1 MPERKARAR
10 AAVQAAALKIEKMLG
25 DSPAYRKVED
35 GLYAVKQGSS
45 MVMIKV
51 HPWKD
56 HALIR
61 LVAQLVKGVSME
73 CPLAVELLGMNA
85 VLRFGAFA
93 FVPEGR
99 AIILCHTLIDRDL
112 GASDEFLETIRDF
125 AFVADEY
132 DDRIAARYGGQTM
145 EDLMEESVLQRMRK
159 VEGPDPADRPL
170 PRRNGEP
177 AAKA

>member
-10 AAVQAAALKIEKMLG
+10 AAVQAASQKIEKMLG
-25 DSPAYRKVED
+25 ASPAYRKVED

-45 MVMIKV
+45 MIMIKV
-51 HPWKD
+51 HTWKD

-73 CPLAVELLGMNA
+73 CMLAVELLQLNA

-93 FVPEGR
+93 FVPEGQ
-99 AIILCHTLIDRDL
+99 AIVLCHTLLDRDL
-112 GASDEFLETIRDF
+112 GDKDEFTQTIRDF

-145 EDLMEESVLQRMRK
+145 EDLMEESVIARMRQAG
-159 VEGPDPADRPL
+159 GPDP
-170 PRRNGEP
+170 G
-177 AAKA
+177 

>member
-10 AAVQAAALKIEKMLG
+10 AAVIAASQKIERMLG

-35 GLYAVKQGSS
+35 GLYAVKQGTS
-45 MVMIKV
+45 MIMIKV

-56 HALIR
+56 RALVR
-61 LVAQLVKGVSME
+61 LVAQLVKGVTME
-73 CPLAVELLGMNA
+73 CALAVELLQLNA

-93 FVPEGR
+93 FVPEGQ
-99 AIILCHTLIDRDL
+99 AIVLCHTLLDRDL
-112 GASDEFLETIRDF
+112 GAREEFLGTIRDF

-145 EDLMEESVLQRMRK
+145 EDLMEESVLARMRQAG
-159 VEGPDPADRPL
+159 GPDPD
-170 PRRNGEP
+170 
-177 AAKA
+177 

>member
-10 AAVQAAALKIEKMLG
+10 AAVQAASLKIEKMLG
-25 DSPAYRKVED
+25 SSAAYRKVED

-45 MVMIKV
+45 MIMIKV
-51 HPWKD
+51 HTWKD

-73 CPLAVELLGMNA
+73 CMLAVELLQLNA

-93 FVPEGR
+93 FVPEGQV
-99 AIILCHTLIDRDL
+99 IVLCHTLLDRDL
-112 GASDEFLETIRDF
+112 GDKDEFTQTIRDF

-145 EDLMEESVLQRMRK
+145 EDLMEESVIARMRQAG
-159 VEGPDPADRPL
+159 GPDP
-170 PRRNGEP
+170 G
-177 AAKA
+177 

>member
-1 MPERKARAR
+1 MPDRKIRAR
-10 AAVQAAALKIEKMLG
+10 AAVQAASQKIEKMLR
-25 DSPAYRKVED
+25 DSPAYRKVEE

-56 HALIR
+56 HAIVR

-73 CPLAVELLGMNA
+73 CPLAVELLGLNA
-85 VLRFGAFA
+85 ILRFGAFA
-93 FVPEGR
+93 FVPEGQ
-99 AIILCHTLIDRDL
+99 AVVLCHTLIDKDL
-112 GASDEFLETIRDF
+112 GDKDEFTETIRDF

-145 EDLMEESVLQRMRK
+145 EDLMEESVLAHVRK
-159 VEGPDPADRPL
+159 VAGPDPADKPL
-170 PRRNGEP
+170 PKRSGN
-177 AAKA
+177 

>member
-1 MPERKARAR
+1 MPERKARAH
-10 AAVQAAALKIEKMLG
+10 AAVQAASQKIEKMLG
-25 DSPAYRKVED
+25 GSAAYRKVED

-45 MVMIKV
+45 MIMIKV
-51 HPWKD
+51 HTWKD

-73 CPLAVELLGMNA
+73 CMLAVELLQLNA

-93 FVPEGR
+93 FVPEGQ
-99 AIILCHTLIDRDL
+99 AIVLCHTLLDRDL
-112 GASDEFLETIRDF
+112 GDKEEFTQTIRDF

-145 EDLMEESVLQRMRK
+145 EDLMEESVIARMRQAG
-159 VEGPDPADRPL
+159 GPDP
-170 PRRNGEP
+170 G
-177 AAKA
+177 

>member
-10 AAVQAAALKIEKMLG
+10 AAVQAASQKIEKMLG
-25 DSPAYRKVED
+25 TSPAYRKVED

-45 MVMIKV
+45 MIMIKV
-51 HPWKD
+51 HTWKD

-73 CPLAVELLGMNA
+73 CMLAVELLQLNA

-93 FVPEGR
+93 FVPEGQ
-99 AIILCHTLIDRDL
+99 AIVLCHTLLDRDL
-112 GASDEFLETIRDF
+112 GDKDEFTQTIRDF

-145 EDLMEESVLQRMRK
+145 EDLMEESVLARMRQAG
-159 VEGPDPADRPL
+159 GPDP
-170 PRRNGEP
+170 G
-177 AAKA
+177 

>member
-10 AAVQAAALKIEKMLG
+10 AAVHSASQKIEKMLG
-25 DSPAYRKVED
+25 DSHAYRKVED
-35 GLYAVKQGSS
+35 GLYAIKQGSS

-56 HALIR
+56 RALIR

-73 CPLAVELLGMNA
+73 CLLAVELLQLNA

-93 FVPEGR
+93 FVPEGQ
-99 AIILCHTLIDRDL
+99 AVVLCHTLIDRDL
-112 GASDEFLETIRDF
+112 GDREEFTETIRDF

-145 EDLMEESVLQRMRK
+145 EDLMEESVIARMRQAG
-159 VEGPDPADRPL
+159 GP
-170 PRRNGEP
+170 EP
-177 AAKA
+177 A

>member
-10 AAVQAAALKIEKMLG
+10 AAVHAASLKIEKMLG
-25 DSPAYRKVED
+25 PSSAYRKVED

-45 MVMIKV
+45 MIMIKV
-51 HPWKD
+51 HTWKD

-73 CPLAVELLGMNA
+73 CMLAVELLQLNA

-93 FVPEGR
+93 FVPEGQ
-99 AIILCHTLIDRDL
+99 AIILCHTLLDRDL
-112 GASDEFLETIRDF
+112 GDSGEFTETIRDF

-145 EDLMEESVLQRMRK
+145 EDLMEESVIARMRQAG
-159 VEGPDPADRPL
+159 GPDP
-170 PRRNGEP
+170 G
-177 AAKA
+177 

>member
-10 AAVQAAALKIEKMLG
+10 AAVHSASQKIEKMLRE
-25 DSPAYRKVED
+25 SPAYRKVED
-35 GLYAVKQGSS
+35 GLFAIKQGSS
-45 MVMIKV
+45 MIMIKV

-56 HALIR
+56 RALIR

-73 CPLAVELLGMNA
+73 CMLAVELLQLNA

-93 FVPEGR
+93 FVPEGQ
-99 AIILCHTLIDRDL
+99 AIVLCHTLLDRDL
-112 GASDEFLETIRDF
+112 GDREEFTETIRDF

-145 EDLMEESVLQRMRK
+145 EDLMEESVIARMK
-159 VEGPDPADRPL
+159 QVTGPDP
-170 PRRNGEP
+170 G
-177 AAKA
+177 

>member
-10 AAVQAAALKIEKMLG
+10 AAVQAASQKIEKMLG
-25 DSPAYRKVED
+25 ASPAYRKVED

-45 MVMIKV
+45 MIMIKV

-56 HALIR
+56 HSLVR

-73 CPLAVELLGMNA
+73 CMLAVELLQLNA

-93 FVPEGR
+93 FVPEGQ
-99 AIILCHTLIDRDL
+99 AIVLCHTLLDRDL
-112 GASDEFLETIRDF
+112 GDKEEFTQTIRDF

-145 EDLMEESVLQRMRK
+145 EDLMEESVIARMRQAG
-159 VEGPDPADRPL
+159 GPDP
-170 PRRNGEP
+170 G
-177 AAKA
+177 

>member
-10 AAVQAAALKIEKMLG
+10 AAVQAASQKIEKMLG
-25 DSPAYRKVED
+25 ASPAYRKVED
-35 GLYAVKQGSS
+35 GLYAVKQDTS
-45 MVMIKV
+45 MIMIKV

-56 HALIR
+56 HSLVR

-73 CPLAVELLGMNA
+73 CMLAVELLQLNA

-93 FVPEGR
+93 FVPEGQ
-99 AIILCHTLIDRDL
+99 AIVLCHTLLDRDL
-112 GASDEFLETIRDF
+112 GDKDEFTQTIRDF

-145 EDLMEESVLQRMRK
+145 EDLMEESVIARMRQAG
-159 VEGPDPADRPL
+159 GPDP
-170 PRRNGEP
+170 G
-177 AAKA
+177 

>member
-10 AAVQAAALKIEKMLG
+10 AAVQAASQKIEKMLG
-25 DSPAYRKVED
+25 ASPAYRKVED
-35 GLYAVKQGSS
+35 GLFAVKQGSS
-45 MVMIKV
+45 MIMIKV

-56 HALIR
+56 HSLIR

-73 CPLAVELLGMNA
+73 CMLAVELLQLNA

-93 FVPEGR
+93 FVPEGQ
-99 AIILCHTLIDRDL
+99 AIVLCHTLLDRDL
-112 GASDEFLETIRDF
+112 GDKDEFTQTIRDF

-145 EDLMEESVLQRMRK
+145 EDLMEESVIARMRQAG
-159 VEGPDPADRPL
+159 GPDP
-170 PRRNGEP
+170 G
-177 AAKA
+177 

>member
-10 AAVQAAALKIEKMLG
+10 AAVQAASQKIEKMLG
-25 DSPAYRKVED
+25 TSAAYRKVED

-45 MVMIKV
+45 MIMIKV
-51 HPWKD
+51 HTWKD

-73 CPLAVELLGMNA
+73 CMLAVELLQLNA

-93 FVPEGR
+93 FVPEGQ
-99 AIILCHTLIDRDL
+99 AIVLCHTLLDRDL
-112 GASDEFLETIRDF
+112 GDKDEFTQTIRDF

-145 EDLMEESVLQRMRK
+145 EDLMEESVIARMRQAG
-159 VEGPDPADRPL
+159 GPDP
-170 PRRNGEP
+170 G
-177 AAKA
+177 

>member
-10 AAVQAAALKIEKMLG
+10 AAVQAASQKIEKMLR
-25 DSPAYRKVED
+25 DSSAYRKVED

-45 MVMIKV
+45 MIMIKV

-56 HALIR
+56 HSLVR

-73 CPLAVELLGMNA
+73 CMLAVELLQLNA
-85 VLRFGAFA
+85 ILRFGAFA
-93 FVPEGR
+93 FVPEGQ
-99 AIILCHTLIDRDL
+99 AVILCHTLLDRDL
-112 GASDEFLETIRDF
+112 GDKDEFTQTIRDF

-145 EDLMEESVLQRMRK
+145 EDLMEESVIARMRQAG
-159 VEGPDPADRPL
+159 GPDP
-170 PRRNGEP
+170 G
-177 AAKA
+177 

>member
-1 MPERKARAR
+1 MPERKARAH
-10 AAVQAAALKIEKMLG
+10 AAVQAASQKIEKMLG
-25 DSPAYRKVED
+25 ASPAYRKVED
-35 GLYAVKQGSS
+35 GLFAVKQGSS
-45 MVMIKV
+45 MIMIKV

-73 CPLAVELLGMNA
+73 CMLAVELLQLNA

-93 FVPEGR
+93 FVPEGQ
-99 AIILCHTLIDRDL
+99 AIVLCHTLLDRDL
-112 GASDEFLETIRDF
+112 GDKDEFTQTIRDF

-145 EDLMEESVLQRMRK
+145 EDLMEESVIARMRQA
-159 VEGPDPADRPL
+159 EGPDP
-170 PRRNGEP
+170 G
-177 AAKA
+177 

>member
-10 AAVQAAALKIEKMLG
+10 AAVQTASQKIEKMLG

-35 GLYAVKQGSS
+35 GLFAIKQGSS
-45 MVMIKV
+45 MIMIKV

-56 HALIR
+56 RALVR

-73 CPLAVELLGMNA
+73 CMLAVELLQLNA

-93 FVPEGR
+93 FVPEGQ
-99 AIILCHTLIDRDL
+99 AIVLCHTLLDRDL
-112 GASDEFLETIRDF
+112 GDRDEFTETIRDF

-145 EDLMEESVLQRMRK
+145 EDLMEESVIARMRQ
-159 VEGPDPADRPL
+159 VTGPDP
-170 PRRNGEP
+170 G
-177 AAKA
+177 

>member
-1 MPERKARAR
+1 MPERKARAH
-10 AAVQAAALKIEKMLG
+10 AAVEAASQKIEKMLG
-25 DSPAYRKVED
+25 SSPAYRKVED

-45 MVMIKV
+45 MIMIKV
-51 HPWKD
+51 HTWKD

-73 CPLAVELLGMNA
+73 CMLAVELLQLNA

-93 FVPEGR
+93 FVPEGQ
-99 AIILCHTLIDRDL
+99 AIVLCHTLLDRDL
-112 GASDEFLETIRDF
+112 GDKEEFTQTIRDF

-145 EDLMEESVLQRMRK
+145 EDLMEESVIARMRQAG
-159 VEGPDPADRPL
+159 GPDP
-170 PRRNGEP
+170 G
-177 AAKA
+177 

>member
-10 AAVQAAALKIEKMLG
+10 AAVQAASQKIEKMLG
-25 DSPAYRKVED
+25 ASPAYRKVED
-35 GLYAVKQGSS
+35 GLYAVKQGTS
-45 MVMIKV
+45 MIMIKV

-56 HALIR
+56 HSLVR

-73 CPLAVELLGMNA
+73 CMLAVELLQLNA

-93 FVPEGR
+93 FVPEGQ
-99 AIILCHTLIDRDL
+99 AIVLCHTLLDRDL
-112 GASDEFLETIRDF
+112 GDKDEFTQTIRDF

-145 EDLMEESVLQRMRK
+145 EDLMEESVIARMRQAG
-159 VEGPDPADRPL
+159 GPDP
-170 PRRNGEP
+170 G
-177 AAKA
+177 

>member
-10 AAVQAAALKIEKMLG
+10 AAVQAASLKIEKMLG
-25 DSPAYRKVED
+25 SSAAYRKVED

-45 MVMIKV
+45 MIMIKV
-51 HPWKD
+51 HTWKD

-73 CPLAVELLGMNA
+73 CMLAVELLQLNA

-93 FVPEGR
+93 FVPEGQ
-99 AIILCHTLIDRDL
+99 AIVLCHTLLDRDL
-112 GASDEFLETIRDF
+112 GDKDEFTQTIRDF

-145 EDLMEESVLQRMRK
+145 EDLMEESVIARMRQAG
-159 VEGPDPADRPL
+159 GPDP
-170 PRRNGEP
+170 G
-177 AAKA
+177 

>member
-10 AAVQAAALKIEKMLG
+10 AAVQAASQKIEKMLG
-25 DSPAYRKVED
+25 TSPAYRKVED

-45 MVMIKV
+45 MIMIKV
-51 HPWKD
+51 HTWKD

-73 CPLAVELLGMNA
+73 CMLAVELLQLNA

-93 FVPEGR
+93 FVPEGQ
-99 AIILCHTLIDRDL
+99 AIVLCHTLLDRDL
-112 GASDEFLETIRDF
+112 GDKDEFTQTIRDF

-145 EDLMEESVLQRMRK
+145 EDLMEESVIARMRQAG
-159 VEGPDPADRPL
+159 GPDP
-170 PRRNGEP
+170 G
-177 AAKA
+177 

>member
-1 MPERKARAR
+1 MPERKARAH
-10 AAVQAAALKIEKMLG
+10 AAVQAASQKIEKMLG
-25 DSPAYRKVED
+25 TSPAYRKVED

-45 MVMIKV
+45 MIMIKV
-51 HPWKD
+51 HTWKD

-73 CPLAVELLGMNA
+73 CMLAVELLQLNA

-93 FVPEGR
+93 FVPEGQ
-99 AIILCHTLIDRDL
+99 AIILCHTLLDRDL
-112 GASDEFLETIRDF
+112 GDKEEFTQTIRDF

-145 EDLMEESVLQRMRK
+145 EDLMEESVIARMRQAG
-159 VEGPDPADRPL
+159 GPDP
-170 PRRNGEP
+170 G
-177 AAKA
+177 

>member
-1 MPERKARAR
+1 MPERKARAH
-10 AAVQAAALKIEKMLG
+10 AAVQAASQKIEKMLG
-25 DSPAYRKVED
+25 SSPAYRKVED

-45 MVMIKV
+45 MIMIKV
-51 HPWKD
+51 HTWKD

-73 CPLAVELLGMNA
+73 CMLAVELLQLNA

-93 FVPEGR
+93 FVPEGQ
-99 AIILCHTLIDRDL
+99 AIVLCHTLLDRDL
-112 GASDEFLETIRDF
+112 GDKEEFTQTIRDF

-145 EDLMEESVLQRMRK
+145 EDLMEESVIARMRQAG
-159 VEGPDPADRPL
+159 GPDP
-170 PRRNGEP
+170 G
-177 AAKA
+177 

>member
-1 MPERKARAR
+1 MPERKARAH
-10 AAVQAAALKIEKMLG
+10 AAVQAASQKIEKMLG
-25 DSPAYRKVED
+25 TSPAYRKVED

-45 MVMIKV
+45 MIMIKV
-51 HPWKD
+51 HTWKD

-73 CPLAVELLGMNA
+73 CMLAVELLQLNA

-93 FVPEGR
+93 FVPEGQ
-99 AIILCHTLIDRDL
+99 AIVLCHTLLDRDL
-112 GASDEFLETIRDF
+112 GDKDEFKQTIRDF

-145 EDLMEESVLQRMRK
+145 EDLMEESVLARMRQAG
-159 VEGPDPADRPL
+159 GPDP
-170 PRRNGEP
+170 G
-177 AAKA
+177 

>member
-10 AAVQAAALKIEKMLG
+10 AAVQASSQKIEKMLG
-25 DSPAYRKVED
+25 GSHAYRKVED

-56 HALIR
+56 HSLVR
-61 LVAQLVKGVSME
+61 LVAQLVKGVTME
-73 CPLAVELLGMNA
+73 CSLAIELLQLNA

-93 FVPEGR
+93 FVPEGQ
-99 AIILCHTLIDRDL
+99 AIILCHTLLDRDL
-112 GASDEFLETIRDF
+112 GDRDEFLETIRDF

-132 DDRIAARYGGQTM
+132 DDRNAARYGGQTM
-145 EDLMEESVLQRMRK
+145 EDLMEESVIERMRQAG
-159 VEGPDPADRPL
+159 GPDP
-170 PRRNGEP
+170 G
-177 AAKA
+177 

>member
-1 MPERKARAR
+1 MPERKARAH
-10 AAVQAAALKIEKMLG
+10 AAVEAASQKIEKMLG
-25 DSPAYRKVED
+25 SSPAYRKVED

-45 MVMIKV
+45 MIMIKV
-51 HPWKD
+51 HTWKD

-73 CPLAVELLGMNA
+73 CMLAVELLQLNA

-93 FVPEGR
+93 FVPEGQ
-99 AIILCHTLIDRDL
+99 AIVLCHTLLDRDL
-112 GASDEFLETIRDF
+112 GDKEEFTQTIRDF

-145 EDLMEESVLQRMRK
+145 EDLMEESVLARMRQAG
-159 VEGPDPADRPL
+159 GPDP
-170 PRRNGEP
+170 G
-177 AAKA
+177 

>member
-10 AAVQAAALKIEKMLG
+10 AAVQAASLKIEKMLG
-25 DSPAYRKVED
+25 SSAAYRKVED
-35 GLYAVKQGSS
+35 GLYAVKQGAS
-45 MVMIKV
+45 MIMIKV
-51 HPWKD
+51 HTWKD

-73 CPLAVELLGMNA
+73 CMLAVELLQLNA

-93 FVPEGR
+93 FVPEGQ
-99 AIILCHTLIDRDL
+99 AIVLCHTLLDRDL
-112 GASDEFLETIRDF
+112 GDKDEFTQTIRDF

-145 EDLMEESVLQRMRK
+145 EDLMEESVIARMRQAG
-159 VEGPDPADRPL
+159 GPDP
-170 PRRNGEP
+170 G
-177 AAKA
+177 

>member
-1 MPERKARAR
+1 MPERKARAK
-10 AAVQAAALKIEKMLG
+10 AAVQTTCLKVEKMLK

-35 GLYAVKQGSS
+35 GLFAIKQGTS

-73 CPLAVELLGMNA
+73 CSLAIELLQLNA
-85 VLRFGAFA
+85 ILRFGSFA
-93 FVPEGR
+93 FVDEGQ
-99 AIILCHTLIDRDL
+99 AIVLCHTLLDRDL
-112 GASDEFLETIRDF
+112 GDHEEFIQTIRDF

-132 DDRIAARYGGQTM
+132 DDRIAARFGGQTM
-145 EDLMEESVLQRMRK
+145 EDLMEESVIARMR
-159 VEGPDPADRPL
+159 EAGGPE
-170 PRRNGEP
+170 PR
-177 AAKA
+177 